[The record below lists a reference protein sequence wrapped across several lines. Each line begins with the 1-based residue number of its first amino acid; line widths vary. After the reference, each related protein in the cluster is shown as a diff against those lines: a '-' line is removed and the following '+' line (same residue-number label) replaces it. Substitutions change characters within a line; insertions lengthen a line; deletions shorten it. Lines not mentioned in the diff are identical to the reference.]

1 MYMKRLLRRFG
12 VKSGDKVEP
21 RTMQTEGEAGGDTKL
36 KLAS

>member
-1 MYMKRLLRRFG
+1 LLRRFG

-21 RTMQTEGEAGGDTKL
+21 RSMPTEGEAGADPKL